1 MATSC
6 GADNMW
12 LGPGVAVAVAAA
24 ALIRLFAA
32 GAALKRKKKKKR
44 KRNRERTFFGPPLRL
59 YSSEGLLKVG
69 GGKGFRKS
77 VQPHQEA

>member
-24 ALIRLFAA
+24 ALIRPFAA
-32 GAALKRKKKKKR
+32 GAALKRKKKR